1 MFFISPKKLFSFW
14 RYLSFC
20 SDFFFHVGKWLD
32 VKVKV
37 NFKIYHIA
45 NWEIIE
51 THTLSSVSRS
61 KGNQT
66 IKFGQLVEYNIRNI
80 FFENSC
86 PKCDVETTPRPFS
99 EKWKLT
105 ISMDQDISG
114 LKFHTVCLI
123 LCQSIGLSKYIETK
137 VETNFFY
144 LTMKPF

>member
-80 FFENSC
+80 FFWKFM
-86 PKCDVETTPRPFS
+86 PKMWCRNYSQTLF
-99 EKWKLT
+99 WKMKIDNIYGSRYLW
-105 ISMDQDISG
+105 IKVSYSLFNFM
-114 LKFHTVCLI
+114 
-123 LCQSIGLSKYIETK
+123 SKYRTIEIYW
-137 VETNFFY
+137 N
-144 LTMKPF
+144 